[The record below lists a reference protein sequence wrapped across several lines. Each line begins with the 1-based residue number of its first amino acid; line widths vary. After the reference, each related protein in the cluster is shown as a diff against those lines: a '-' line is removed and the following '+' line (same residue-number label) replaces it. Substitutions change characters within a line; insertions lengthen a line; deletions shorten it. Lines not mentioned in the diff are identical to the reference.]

1 MEFLTI
7 GDYDSTIRRDIL
19 NMITDNVD
27 NIRTSAERTAQQ
39 TIESYLK
46 GRYDMTAL
54 FAQEGDARNPLI
66 LTYMMDIALYHILSR
81 ISPNNIPELRN
92 NRYLDAMEFLKAV
105 QKGNLSP
112 NLPEIAEN
120 ETKGFL
126 RLGGADKVN
135 SYW

>member
-1 MEFLTI
+1 MFLSI
-7 GDYDSTIRRDIL
+7 NDYDSTIRRDIL

-46 GRYDMTAL
+46 GRYDMTVL

-112 NLPEIAEN
+112 NLPEIAES